1 MDCWRN
7 GVEWI
12 PLIIITVFIGSNPLF
27 TVIILLLLFCLSG
40 AWTFFVELIMEW
52 ENSEFLNGII
62 DEAKEVNGAAPRG
75 FVFSLFG
82 LHSAGPLSRC
92 FLHKRKETSFLL
104 ITEWMVIYCWPN
116 KLHSISSSL
125 HSLVLLK
132 KKNKWK
138 RLLVSFLIINW
149 LKQRW
154 WNGILEWVKEW
165 NGIQL
170 RRWPPAHNPQTIKLH
185 SNASN
190 SISFSIHKFIPKINW
205 ICFVWF
211 HLIWF
216 AESM

>member
-104 ITEWMVIYCWPN
+104 ITEWLVMGRKPSSQAKRERFLFISN
-116 KLHSISSSL
+116 NSINFSFYLSFYSIL
-125 HSLVLLK
+125 SLVL
-132 KKNKWK
+132 
-138 RLLVSFLIINW
+138 VFSSFNALFIHS
-149 LKQRW
+149 
-154 WNGILEWVKEW
+154 ILSY
-165 NGIQL
+165 L
-170 RRWPPAHNPQTIKLH
+170 F
-185 SNASN
+185 N
-190 SISFSIHKFIPKINW
+190 SF
-205 ICFVWF
+205 
-211 HLIWF
+211 
-216 AESM
+216 